1 MDRIVDKDEDLEY
14 LDDYKFMNPYILAIA
29 RNNIA
34 QGGDAVLKAFEE
46 GFRNARIGQYR
57 CQAKDGTGIN

>member
-29 RNNIA
+29 RTNIA
-34 QGGDAVLKAFEE
+34 QGGDAGTE
-46 GFRNARIGQYR
+46 GF
-57 CQAKDGTGIN
+57 